1 LNPSD
6 PPAGPGPD
14 QAGVPEPP
22 ARAGTS
28 TFTIEGRSAPAL
40 FVVGWIA
47 TLAGIAM
54 VSIAILSGGTPAS
67 RILLVVGL
75 IALGVGLIA
84 AAGSQ
89 GIERRARGVL
99 PYVGPSPFLVLAA
112 VVPVTALAGLVV
124 GIPFALL
131 DVPLDGPFGALLGV
145 SLQVLVYVGLLRLLV
160 VDTGALDWPAMGVR
174 RLDARAVLD
183 ILGGALWALPVVFA
197 TGVLGAVLFQLVPV
211 RPDSPLPP
219 TGTATGLAL
228 SLLAG
233 MIVAPFGEEVLFR
246 GFATTA
252 WVRARGTVPGIVLGA
267 LVFAFAHII
276 AVSGVSAL
284 DAFQGAMVAF
294 IGRLPIALALGWIFV
309 RRGTI
314 WASFG
319 LHAAFN
325 GILLVV
331 AELAASGR

>member
-1 LNPSD
+1 M
-6 PPAGPGPD
+6 
-14 QAGVPEPP
+14 
-22 ARAGTS
+22 
-28 TFTIEGRSAPAL
+28 
-40 FVVGWIA
+40 VGWIA

-54 VSIAILSGGTPAS
+54 VSVAILSGGTAAS

-75 IALGVGLIA
+75 IPLAVGLIA
-84 AAGSQ
+84 GAGSQ

-124 GIPFALL
+124 GIPFALV

-160 VDTGALDWPAMGVR
+160 VDTGALDWLGMGIR
-174 RLDARAVLD
+174 RLDGRAIVD
-183 ILGGALWALPVVFA
+183 ILGGALWALPVVFV

-252 WVRARGTVPGIVLGA
+252 WVRGRGTVPGVVLGA
-267 LVFAFAHII
+267 VVFAFAHII
-276 AVSGVSAL
+276 AVSGGSAL
-284 DAFQGAMVAF
+284 EAFQGALVAF
-294 IGRLPIALALGWIFV
+294 LGRLPIALALGWIFV

-331 AELAASGR
+331 AELAAAGR